1 MPVFLWRSLRPDA
14 LTILLRYLASRGGGP
29 AVQPAADDRP
39 RAVEA
44 AADSPEAA
52 ARR

>member
-1 MPVFLWRSLRPDA
+1 MFLWRSLRPDA
-14 LTILLRYLASRGGGP
+14 LTILLRYLASRGGS
-29 AVQPAADDRP
+29 AAAQPSSDERP

-44 AADSPEAA
+44 AADSQEA

>member
-1 MPVFLWRSLRPDA
+1 MFLWRSLRPDA
-14 LTILLRYLASRGGGP
+14 LTILLRYLASRGGSA
-29 AVQPAADDRP
+29 AVQPAADERP

>member
-1 MPVFLWRSLRPDA
+1 MFLWRSLRPDA
-14 LTILLRYLASRGGGP
+14 LTILLRYLASRGGGAP

-44 AADSPEAA
+44 HADSPEAA